1 MLVPS
6 LLAASLLLLAPSA
19 LAAPIEQRAGAVTV
33 LDAAAQKA
41 LVPIANFAR
50 CVSLNSDRL
59 LFPLADELRMLSL
72 QRLVLLGG
80 ERSELVVRTWAQFP
94 CSDEETSR

>member
-41 LVPIANFAR
+41 LVPIANFA
-50 CVSLNSDRL
+50 
-59 LFPLADELRMLSL
+59 DELRVLSL